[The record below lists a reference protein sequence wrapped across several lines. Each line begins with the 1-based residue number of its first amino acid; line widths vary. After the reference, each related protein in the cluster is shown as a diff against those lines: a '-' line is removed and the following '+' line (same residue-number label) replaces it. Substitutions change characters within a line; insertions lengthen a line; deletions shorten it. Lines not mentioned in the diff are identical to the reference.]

1 MIPLLYYK
9 NTHTYISREAVYT
22 SYISFLSRCQMFES
36 WHAFKLAMGRKTRP
50 GNLKPAKSTKK
61 YPNSPFWSLSHKY
74 LKEGAKFLS
83 KLLTAATVSQ
93 SVLEASYHQC
103 LLIWHHSFMFYR
115 EFFYI
120 QMEKYARQALSEGV
134 KSDTELHVT
143 EESELYRVIN
153 VHYNRNNHIE
163 VSFEEPFTF
172 WTWPPLLFLYIFHLL
187 LLWY

>member
-1 MIPLLYYK
+1 
-9 NTHTYISREAVYT
+9 
-22 SYISFLSRCQMFES
+22 
-36 WHAFKLAMGRKTRP
+36 
-50 GNLKPAKSTKK
+50 
-61 YPNSPFWSLSHKY
+61 
-74 LKEGAKFLS
+74 
-83 KLLTAATVSQ
+83 
-93 SVLEASYHQC
+93 
-103 LLIWHHSFMFYR
+103 MFYR

-172 WTWPPLLFLYIFHLL
+172 
-187 LLWY
+187 